1 MPSPVTFDVESYFG
15 EFASESAMQ
24 EAARF
29 KTIPSGRY
37 KGQVTKAEG
46 RYFEEKEGK
55 KGGKYWS
62 AVFSDSPEVKPEWRK
77 GVQYTAELYNGED
90 KKLTTVR
97 IEASWED
104 KRNATTG
111 KLDQLFS
118 RWDQLTR
125 AVFPNY
131 KAGKDEKKSFGEVT
145 NAVMQFPIAVNITES
160 FNVPAIDGSTKWKTA
175 ANDEEAKEYRAAG
188 YEVRNFV
195 QGIGKL

>member
-1 MPSPVTFDVESYFG
+1 MPSPVTFQVEDYFQ
-15 EFASESAMQ
+15 EFASESAMA

-37 KGQVTKAEG
+37 KGQITKYEG
-46 RYFEEKEGK
+46 RYFEEKDSK
-55 KGGKYWS
+55 NGGKYWS
-62 AVFSDSPEVKPEWRK
+62 AVFSDSTEVKPEWRK
-77 GVQYTAELYNGED
+77 GVQYTAELSNGED

-104 KRNATTG
+104 KRNAATG

-131 KAGKDEKKSFGEVT
+131 KAGKDAQKPLGEVT
-145 NAVMQFPIAVNITES
+145 AALMQFPVGVNITES
-160 FNVPAIDGSTKWKTA
+160 FKVPAIDGSTKWKTA
-175 ANDEEAKEYRAAG
+175 TNDEEAKEYRAAG